1 MTNYQWHKAGF
12 VTVQHGST
20 VVIGINTGWLIAGI
34 KSGDIFVIDDT
45 PFEIAEVTGSES
57 LTLVKQ
63 YPGENATN
71 KEYAII
77 QRAGEVL
84 QADLALLLQNAV
96 KTWNARETEIEQRF
110 TELETR
116 TEPLK
121 GLGLYRDADGDL
133 SQDENAIE
141 PVTPDGRTATT
152 QEVQQMIDET
162 FDETLSH

>member
-57 LTLVKQ
+57 LALVKQ
-63 YPGENATN
+63 YPGENAAN

-84 QADLALLLQNAV
+84 QADLASCGTTAV
-96 KTWNARETEIEQRF
+96 
-110 TELETR
+110 L
-116 TEPLK
+116 
-121 GLGLYRDADGDL
+121 
-133 SQDENAIE
+133 
-141 PVTPDGRTATT
+141 
-152 QEVQQMIDET
+152 
-162 FDETLSH
+162 

>member
-1 MTNYQWHKAGF
+1 MTNYSWHKAGT

-20 VVIGINTGWLIAGI
+20 VVTGLNTGWLIAGI
-34 KSGDIFVIDDT
+34 KNGDIFVIDDT

-57 LTLVKQ
+57 LALVKQ

-84 QADLALLLQNAV
+84 QADLALLIQNAV
-96 KTWNARETEIEQRF
+96 KTWNTRETEIEQRF
-110 TELETR
+110 TELEQR
-116 TEPLK
+116 TKALK

-141 PVTPDGRTATT
+141 PVNPEDYTATT
-152 QEVQQMIDET
+152 SQVQQMIDET
-162 FDETLSH
+162 FDEALSH

>member
-1 MTNYQWHKAGF
+1 MTNYSWHKAGT

-20 VVIGINTGWLIAGI
+20 VVTGINTGWLIAGI
-34 KSGDIFVIDDT
+34 KNGDIFVIDDT

-57 LTLVKQ
+57 LALVKQ

-84 QADLALLLQNAV
+84 QADLALLIQNAV
-96 KTWNARETEIEQRF
+96 KTWNTRETEIEQRF

-116 TEPLK
+116 TAPLK

-141 PVTPDGRTATT
+141 PVNPEDYTATT
-152 QEVQQMIDET
+152 SQVQQMIDET
-162 FDETLSH
+162 FDEALSQ